1 MNLNFN
7 SLNLRFGLVW
17 FVLLFFSDKMPLP
30 NPENATLLVQFEL
43 NVPGKDDEINY
54 PDPVCL
60 NGKYERKFKCY

>member
-1 MNLNFN
+1 
-7 SLNLRFGLVW
+7 
-17 FVLLFFSDKMPLP
+17 MPLP